1 METHRLPTEL
11 VIFILGLPFAGCLFH
26 ALFGGWLV
34 RVLGERA
41 GKWLVG
47 AVGTGVVFA
56 ALWLSIVLL
65 QTMLNLPEEARRAN
79 HTLADW
85 LAIGSVHV
93 PFEFIIDPL
102 SVLMCLVVTGIGG
115 LIHLYATGYMAED
128 TDYPRFFTYFN
139 LFIFFMLT
147 LVLAGNFLVM
157 FIGWEGVGLCSYL
170 LIGYFYRNADW
181 KYNTD
186 SANKAFIVNRIGDL
200 GFLLAMFIILVIFGS
215 LSFEE
220 VNKRAAEV
228 LGVGTGIATA
238 VALLLF
244 LAATGKSAQL
254 PLYFWLPDAM
264 AGPTPV
270 SALIHAATMVTA
282 GVYLLTRVH
291 PLFEI
296 APAAMVVVAVVGAF
310 TAIFAASIALGQTDI
325 KRVLAFSTVSQL
337 GYMFLACGV
346 GAFWVGM
353 FHVATHAFFKAL
365 LFLGAGSVLIALHH
379 RGDIRQMGGLRR
391 YLPITAATMVV
402 GLLAIS
408 GFPPFSGYWSKEAI
422 LLSAYG
428 SRLTE
433 WIPLLFWIGIATAL
447 LTAFYMT
454 RLTWLVFFAPSFA
467 SASTH
472 TGGETPP
479 GHAPGRE
486 RYWVVLGVLIVLAI
500 GSTLFGW
507 VLPSETDIHE
517 FLKPVATPVHLGSEM
532 LGESEA
538 GKVLVTGAALLAALL
553 GLGLGIARYRVGMP
567 PRETQLQGLWGVLH
581 RQWGYDGAM
590 RWLGVQLGGA
600 FAWVIGVLIE
610 GLIDGLVD
618 LVGVLTRELGNLVR
632 GLQSG
637 YVRSY
642 ALMMMLGALIMLIV
656 AFIYG
661 WR

>member
-1 METHRLPTEL
+1 METHKLPTEL
-11 VIFILGLPFAGCLFH
+11 VIFILGLPFAGFLFH
-26 ALFGGWLV
+26 ALFGGLLL
-34 RVLGERA
+34 RTLGERA

-47 AVGTGVVFA
+47 AIGTGVVFG
-56 ALWLSIVLL
+56 ALGYSVVLL
-65 QTMLNLPEEARRAN
+65 RAMLNLPEEARRATY
-79 HTLADW
+79 TLANW
-85 LAIGSVHV
+85 LAIGSLQV

-102 SVLMCLVVTGIGG
+102 SVLMCLIVTGIGG
-115 LIHLYATGYMAED
+115 LIHLYATGYMADDE
-128 TDYPRFFTYFN
+128 DYPRFFTYFN

-186 SANKAFIVNRIGDL
+186 SANKAFIVNRIGDM
-200 GFLLAMFIILVIFGS
+200 GFLLAMFIILMVFGT
-215 LSFEE
+215 LSFGE
-220 VNKRAAEV
+220 VNARAAEV
-228 LGVGTGIATA
+228 LGVGTGLATT

-379 RGDIRQMGGLRR
+379 RGDIRQMGGLKR
-391 YLPITAATMVV
+391 YLPLTAATMVV

-422 LLSAYG
+422 LLSAYS

-433 WIPLLFWIGIATAL
+433 WMPLLFWIGIATAF
-447 LTAFYMT
+447 LTALYMM
-454 RLTWLVFFAPSFA
+454 RLTWLVFFAPSAAARVA
-467 SASTH
+467 SH
-472 TGGETPP
+472 K
-479 GHAPGRE
+479 HAPERE
-486 RYWVVLGVLIVLAI
+486 RYWVVLGVLVVLAV

-507 VLPSETDIHE
+507 VLPSEHAVHE
-517 FLKPVATPVHLGSEM
+517 FLKPSATPLHLESGA
-532 LGESEA
+532 LGEPET
-538 GKVLVTGAALLAALL
+538 GKLVVMAAALLAALL
-553 GLGLGIARYRVGMP
+553 GLGLGVMRYRAGMP
-567 PRETQLQGLWGVLH
+567 VPEAQLQGLWGVLH

-590 RWLGVQLGGA
+590 RWLGVQFGGA
-600 FAWVIGVLIE
+600 IAWVVGVLIE
-610 GLIDGLVD
+610 GIIDGLVD
-618 LVGVLTRELGNLVR
+618 LVGVLTRELGNSVR
-632 GLQSG
+632 ALQSG

-642 ALMMMLGALIMLIV
+642 AFVMMLGALIILMA

>member
-1 METHRLPTEL
+1 MMETHALPTEL
-11 VIFILGLPFAGCLFH
+11 VIFVLGLPFAGFLFH
-26 ALFGGWLV
+26 ALFGGLLL
-34 RVLGERA
+34 RALGERT

-47 AVGTGVVFA
+47 AVGTGVVFGA
-56 ALWLSIVLL
+56 FGYSVLL
-65 QTMLNLPEEARRAN
+65 LQAMLSLPEEARRATY
-79 HTLADW
+79 TLADW
-85 LAIGSVHV
+85 LAVGSVRAS
-93 PFEFIIDPL
+93 FEFLVDPL

-128 TDYPRFFTYFN
+128 EDYPRFFTYFN

-170 LIGYFYRNADW
+170 LIGYFYRNAEW
-181 KYNTD
+181 RYNTD

-200 GFLLAMFIILVIFGS
+200 GFLLAMFIIVAMFGT
-215 LSFEE
+215 LSFGE
-220 VNKRAAEV
+220 VNARAAEV
-228 LGVGTGIATA
+228 LGVDTGLATA

-296 APAAMVVVAVVGAF
+296 APAAMIVVAAVGAF
-310 TAIFAASIALGQTDI
+310 TAIFAASVALGQTDI

-391 YLPITAATMVV
+391 YLPITAATMVI

-422 LLSAYG
+422 LLSAYS

-433 WIPLLFWIGIATAL
+433 WMPLLFGVGVATAL
-447 LTAFYMT
+447 LTALYMT
-454 RLTWLVFFAPSFA
+454 RLTWLVFFAPAA
-467 SASTH
+467 SEKEAH
-472 TGGETPP
+472 
-479 GHAPGRE
+479 GHAPERE
-486 RYWVVLGVLIVLAI
+486 RYRVVLGVLIVLAI
-500 GSTLFGW
+500 GSILFGW
-507 VLPSETDIHE
+507 VLPSEHAVHE
-517 FLKPVATPVHLGSEM
+517 FLKPSTTPVHLASGVAGEPATGKTFVM
-532 LGESEA
+532 L
-538 GKVLVTGAALLAALL
+538 TALLAALL
-553 GLGLGIARYRVGMP
+553 GLGLGITRYRAGMP
-567 PRETQLQGLWGVLH
+567 VREAQLQGLWGVLN
-581 RQWGYDGAM
+581 RQWGYDGVM

-600 FAWVIGVLIE
+600 IAWITGVLIE

-618 LVGVLTRELGNLVR
+618 LAGVLTRGLGNRVR
-632 GLQSG
+632 ALQSG

-642 ALMMMLGALIMLIV
+642 AFVMMLGALVILIV
-656 AFIYG
+656 VLIYG

>member
-1 METHRLPTEL
+1 METHLLPTEKVL
-11 VIFILGLPFAGCLFH
+11 LILGLPFAGFLFH
-26 ALFGGWLV
+26 ALFGGALIRWL
-34 RVLGERA
+34 GARA

-56 ALWLSIVLL
+56 AFGFSLQLL
-65 QTMLNLPEEARRAN
+65 QALLKLPEESRKAI

-85 LAIGSVHV
+85 LTVGQLRV
-93 PFEFIIDPL
+93 PFEFVIDPL
-102 SVLMCLVVTGIGG
+102 SVLMCLIVSGIGG

-128 TDYPRFFTYFN
+128 EDYPRFFTYFN
-139 LFIFFMLT
+139 LFIFFMLV

-200 GFLLAMFIILVIFGS
+200 GFLLAMFMIAVQFGT
-215 LSFEE
+215 LSFEQ
-220 VNKRAAEV
+220 VNARAEAV
-228 LGVGTGIATA
+228 LGVGTGLATT

-291 PLFEI
+291 PLFVL
-296 APAAMVVVAVVGAF
+296 APAAMLMVALVGAF
-310 TAIFAASIALGQTDI
+310 TAIFAASVALGQTDI

-337 GYMFLACGV
+337 GYMFLACGM

-379 RGDIRQMGGLRR
+379 RGDIREMGGLRR
-391 YLPITAATMVV
+391 YLPLTAATMVV

-422 LLSAYG
+422 LLSAYRG
-428 SRLTE
+428 GA
-433 WIPLLFWIGIATAL
+433 PALFWIGIGTAFLTAL
-447 LTAFYMT
+447 YMT
-454 RLTWLVFFAPSFA
+454 RLVWLVFFAPPTA
-467 SASTH
+467 KIQH
-472 TGGETPP
+472 HPP
-479 GHAPGRE
+479 ERE
-486 RYWVVLGVLIVLAI
+486 RYRVVLGVLIVLAA
-500 GSTLFGW
+500 GSLLFGW
-507 VLPSETDIHE
+507 LLPGEHAIHE
-517 FLKPVATPVHLGSEM
+517 FLKPSAEPTSAFAQDA
-532 LGESEA
+532 GES
-538 GKVLVTGAALLAALL
+538 GKTLVLASALLAAFL
-553 GLGLGIARYRVGMP
+553 GLALGIARYRSGMP
-567 PRETQLQGLWGVLH
+567 AKEAQLQGLWGVLY

-590 RWLGVQLGGA
+590 RWLGVQFGGA
-600 FAWVIGVLIE
+600 WAWVISTLVE
-610 GLIDGLVD
+610 GLIDGLVN
-618 LVGVLTRELGNLVR
+618 LAGGLTRAMGGMVR
-632 GLQSG
+632 RLQSG
-637 YVRSY
+637 SVRMY
-642 ALMMMLGALIMLIV
+642 ALVMMLGACLLLIA
-656 AFIYG
+656 AFVYG

>member
-1 METHRLPTEL
+1 METHGLPTEL
-11 VIFILGLPFAGCLFH
+11 TLFILGLPLAGFLFH
-26 ALFGGWLV
+26 ALFGGMLV
-34 RVLGERA
+34 RVLGARA
-41 GKWLVG
+41 GRWLVG
-47 AVGTGVVFA
+47 AIGTGVVFA
-56 ALWLSIVLL
+56 SFGYSLMLL
-65 QTMLNLPEEARRAN
+65 QAMLSLPQQARHATY
-79 HTLADW
+79 TLADW
-85 LAIGSVHV
+85 LSVGSLRV
-93 PFEFIIDPL
+93 PFEFLIDPL
-102 SVLMCLVVTGIGG
+102 SVLMCLIVTGIGG

-128 TDYPRFFTYFN
+128 EDYPRFFTYFN

-200 GFLLAMFIILVIFGS
+200 GFLLAMFILLVMFGT
-215 LSFEE
+215 LSFEQ
-220 VNKRAAEV
+220 VNARAAQV
-228 LGVGTGIATA
+228 LGVGTGLATT

-296 APAAMVVVAVVGAF
+296 APMAMVAVAVVGAF
-310 TAIFAASIALGQTDI
+310 TAIFAASVALGQTDI

-422 LLSAYG
+422 LLSAYT
-428 SRLTE
+428 SRVVE
-433 WIPLLFWIGIATAL
+433 WSPLLFWVGIATAF
-447 LTAFYMT
+447 LTALYMT
-454 RLTWLVFFAPSFA
+454 RLTWLVFFAPPAHPAEHSH
-467 SASTH
+467 SPSTVH
-472 TGGETPP
+472 
-479 GHAPGRE
+479 HE
-486 RYWVVLGVLIVLAI
+486 RYWVVLSVLVVLAI

-507 VLPSETDIHE
+507 VLPSEHAVHE
-517 FLKPVATPVHLGSEM
+517 FLKPSTTPLQLANVP
-532 LGESEA
+532 LGEAEA
-538 GKVLVTGAALLAALL
+538 GKTVVMVSALMAGLL
-553 GLGLGIARYRVGMP
+553 GLGLGIARYRAGTP
-567 PRETQLQGLWGVLH
+567 TREARLQGIWGVLH
-581 RQWGYDGAM
+581 HQWGYDGAM
-590 RWLGVQLGGA
+590 RWLGVQVGGVI
-600 FAWVIGVLIE
+600 AWITGVLIE
-610 GLIDGLVD
+610 GLIDGIVD
-618 LVGVLTRELGNLVR
+618 LVGVLTRELGIR
-632 GLQSG
+632 IRALQSG
-637 YVRSY
+637 YVRAY
-642 ALMMMLGALIMLIV
+642 AFVMMLGALVILIF
-656 AFIYG
+656 AFLYG